1 LLLFKTYSSITWF
14 LGEPFL
20 KKYIFSFNQ
29 ENKLMGFYK
38 NIIVNNN
45 YSYTWV
51 LITILILICL
61 FLTFLLVKN
70 FINKPRKLRAN
81 ELEDNYDYIS
91 KIN

>member
-1 LLLFKTYSSITWF
+1 MLLFKTYSSITWF

-20 KKYIFSFNQ
+20 KKYTFSFNQ

-70 FINKPRKLRAN
+70 VINKPRKLRAN